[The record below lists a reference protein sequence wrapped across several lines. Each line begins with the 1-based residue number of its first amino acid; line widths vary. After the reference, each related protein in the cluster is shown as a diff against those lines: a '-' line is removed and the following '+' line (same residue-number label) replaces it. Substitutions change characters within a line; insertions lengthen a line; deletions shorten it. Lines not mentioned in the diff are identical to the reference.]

1 MAARHWTGVLLRAKR
16 IARSAWRLTLCAW
29 LFAPSASAQDAL
41 GTCQDQLRGVRVYAE
56 RLAKSKQADD
66 LDAAQ
71 VIATLIKQIESLQA
85 EMQRVKTSEK
95 PAGSGPEKKD

>member
-1 MAARHWTGVLLRAKR
+1 MAARHGTGVLLDAQGT
-16 IARSAWRLTLCAW
+16 AHGAWRRSLTLGA
-29 LFAPSASAQDAL
+29 LLSALSVAPASAQDAL
-41 GTCQDQLRGVRVYAE
+41 GICQDQLRGVRVYAE

-85 EMQRVKTSEK
+85 
-95 PAGSGPEKKD
+95 